1 MRASGSWCLCNNMLL
16 NLRLRA
22 GTVIQVT
29 SRMNPNPEKRDG
41 LGGDMVIDVTIR
53 FVERCSQT
61 VYDTWVQHQ
70 LCSAT

>member
-41 LGGDMVIDVTIR
+41 LGGI
-53 FVERCSQT
+53 
-61 VYDTWVQHQ
+61 W
-70 LCSAT
+70 